1 VVESDNRSEADAE
14 LKKLREE
21 NRQVSDVLGLI
32 QRLTGAAIRC
42 ESVAELF
49 ETAFRT
55 LFGCVPFDIAVA
67 VMLEQNL
74 DLFISTREAA
84 HGQVSEKLMGS
95 IRATLQQLVAVSF
108 EHTDAVVINEA
119 NDLPG
124 EASGADCLAHETH
137 ALLTVGTR
145 VSGLLVL
152 YRAEPAFSRHHGEL
166 LEIFSTQISM
176 LLGNIAARQ
185 RILNLAETDDLTGI
199 WNKRYFRRQL
209 PQEVERARVYALPLS
224 LLIFDLDDFKQI
236 NDSFG
241 HTVGDVVLSE
251 LCGAVREM
259 LRPPDVFARFGGD
272 EFAVILPHTDLGG
285 ARSAADRI
293 LQKVNNLTIPADE
306 EGSIRCAISIGI
318 ADYRPGDSAQD
329 LVRRADEKLYLSKRA
344 GKNRYTA

>member
-1 VVESDNRSEADAE
+1 VESVDPNQAVAE
-14 LKKLREE
+14 LRKLREE
-21 NRQVSDVLGLI
+21 HRQVSDVLDLI
-32 QRLTGAAIRC
+32 QRLTGAAIQC
-42 ESVAELF
+42 ESVAALF
-49 ETAFRT
+49 DTAFRT
-55 LFGCVPFDIAVA
+55 LFACVAFDIAVA

-74 DLFISTREAA
+74 DLYVSTRHGA
-84 HGQVSEKLMGS
+84 HLTDKLLAS
-95 IRATLQQLVAVSF
+95 IRELLQHRLSVSF
-108 EHTDAVVINEA
+108 EHTDAIVMAEV

-124 EASGADCLAHETH
+124 AVSGSDCLAQQTH
-137 ALLTVGTR
+137 ALLTIGTR

-152 YRAEPAFSRHHGEL
+152 YRAEPDFSSHHRDL

-185 RILNLAETDDLTGI
+185 RIINLAETDDLTGI

-224 LLIFDLDDFKQI
+224 LLIFDVDDFKQI

-272 EFAVILPHTDLGG
+272 EFAVILPHTDVGG
-285 ARSAADRI
+285 ARAAAERI
-293 LQKVNNLTIPADE
+293 LQKVNTLTIPADE

-318 ADYRPGDSAQD
+318 ADYKPGDSAQD
-329 LVRRADEKLYLSKRA
+329 LVRRADEKLYASKRS